1 MGRYQSYISTASR
14 FIQSYNGVEPFV
26 YFIKKQFA
34 ASKKF
39 GSRDRKT
46 ISSLCYSY
54 FRCMHLFEGESTAQ
68 KLVKGFF
75 LCVSESHPLLQEI
88 SPELNEKCACGI
100 SEKLEILGQNPAQ
113 VFPFAPLLG
122 EGMDPM
128 AFGMS
133 FLRQPLLYLRIRPG
147 MNKHVAD
154 KLKEAEITF
163 DILGEDAI
171 GLRNATSLDIVLKLN
186 KEVVVQDLNSQRVF
200 DYPEGLSDMASRE
213 KKMSVW
219 DCCAASGGKSI
230 LLYDRMR
237 GNIQLTVSDIRENIL
252 HNLKQRLQE
261 ARLPVYSSIKADLLQ
276 GIPPG
281 MTTLFDMVIC
291 DVPCSGSGTWSRTPE
306 QLAFFK
312 PDVIASFAE
321 KQKKIASNV
330 IEALKPG
337 GMMYYITCSV
347 FKEENEGVVMH
358 LQKEL
363 PLQLLHKQYLKG
375 YENRADTLFVALLRK
390 ATV

>member
-26 YFIKKQFA
+26 HFIKKQFA
-34 ASKKF
+34 ANKKF

-46 ISSLCYSY
+46 ISSLCYCY

-68 KLVKGFF
+68 KLEKAFF
-75 LCVSESHPLLQEI
+75 LCFSESHPLLQELC
-88 SPELNEKCACGI
+88 PDLNEKIVCGI

-113 VFPFAPLLG
+113 VFPYSPLLG

-133 FLRQPLLYLRIRPG
+133 FLRQPLLYLRVRPG
-147 MNKHVAD
+147 MNKNVAG
-154 KLKEAEITF
+154 KLKEADITF
-163 DILGEDAI
+163 DILGDHAV
-171 GLRNATSLDIVLKLN
+171 GLPNATSLDAVLKLN

-230 LLYDRMR
+230 LLFDQMR

-252 HNLKQRLQE
+252 HNLRQRLQE
-261 ARLPVYSSIKADLLQ
+261 AKLPLYNSIKADLLQ
-276 GIPPG
+276 GIPSG
-281 MTTLFDMVIC
+281 MTTLFDMIIC

-312 PDVIASFAE
+312 PEVIASFAE

-330 IEALKPG
+330 IAALKPG

-358 LQKEL
+358 LQQGL

-375 YENRADTLFVALLRK
+375 YENRADTLFVALFRK